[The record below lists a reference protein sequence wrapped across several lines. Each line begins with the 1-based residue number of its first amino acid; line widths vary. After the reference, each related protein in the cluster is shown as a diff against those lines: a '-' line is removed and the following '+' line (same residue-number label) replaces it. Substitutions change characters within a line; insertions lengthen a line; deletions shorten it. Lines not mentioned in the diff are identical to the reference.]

1 VKQTKGLLIVLPV
14 LLLLGGAAAWFIVG
28 GDASVNPAA
37 DVATERAAPPS
48 ITPLEGESASSRPA
62 SPTAADTPLSMG
74 ESPALETEDSVTD
87 QTGDTGSDPAG
98 RASTGTPD
106 GTSPPARTTPAPA
119 SGNSPQPKQQRR
131 LTPAEREEQRRQ
143 ATGRPA
149 LAEKLGRTPA
159 TGSEKNELAKSPE
172 QEKWAEQ
179 WYAEGFTP
187 PEMTPTPVRG
197 KVMSQEA
204 REGLAK
210 ATVGLISFFPLEG
223 VAGGPLLPVI
233 TEFTTDDNGFFSGE
247 IPASK
252 LAPLNYPPVALT
264 VTWEGHR
271 IVAALPIE
279 NLEVGKQNEFG
290 IFWAPETPFTLRANA
305 QQFDGDLKVLS
316 TGELDPQRWH
326 TAKRAE
332 ALAWFPA
339 FAVAKEDPKQ
349 GETGPAKGFA
359 DVIGTWDGRDEP
371 YLSLLNGNQL
381 VQTRRAARAGVVSNK
396 SSGGELPAPFAELV
410 FENDALTPIGGQVLD
425 AEGAAVPGAVVITV
439 GDVMSQTAVSDAA
452 GWFYF
457 EDPPEK
463 TSALRCTHAEFV
475 ETQVGPVSPGDP
487 DVRITL
493 AVRRPRIQMY
503 VTDKL
508 TQIPLTELSLKVIGL
523 HPWGKNAGKP
533 MPEAFTQLTSSDGH
547 FLLEWEY
554 AIKSITLE
562 KLGYFPKTLADP
574 VAMQTAGELQV
585 ELSPGRKLE
594 VRPRDYTGVEQS
606 DRWFKDAKPEDPGI
620 YTAWSHHWIEWQVD
634 FGDAPDEGEEG
645 GSFDMVLGCTNQGI
659 VDNDYQFE
667 VDVYVDGVKKGKLV
681 ILADSLNERSARIS
695 LGKLSGAHTVRL
707 VWTNDK
713 WIPEQLD
720 ANIRYASLK
729 FLEQP

>member
-1 VKQTKGLLIVLPV
+1 MNHRHLLAV
-14 LLLLGGAAAWFIVG
+14 LLVMLLVGGAAAWFMVG
-28 GDASVNPAA
+28 GDATVNPAA
-37 DVATERAAPPS
+37 GAASERAAPS
-48 ITPLEGESASSRPA
+48 AITPLDGETGAPREA
-62 SPTAADTPLSMG
+62 SPTAADSPLNMG
-74 ESPALETEDSVTD
+74 DKPDREAEATGTG
-87 QTGDTGSDPAG
+87 QTREGGRDPAE
-98 RASTGTPD
+98 RANPGDSSTPVGGAGT
-106 GTSPPARTTPAPA
+106 PA
-119 SGNSPQPKQQRR
+119 SGTPQQPKQQRR
-131 LTPAEREEQRRQ
+131 LTPAEREQQQRE

-149 LAEKLGRTPA
+149 LAEKLRRTPSA
-159 TGSEKNELAKSPE
+159 TSGNVSEQGLAKSAKQDE
-172 QEKWAEQ
+172 WEEQ

-252 LAPLNYPPVALT
+252 LAPLNYPPVALVISYET
-264 VTWEGHR
+264 YR
-271 IVAALPIE
+271 IVAAMPIDV
-279 NLEVGKQNEFG
+279 LEVGKQNEFG
-290 IFWAPETPFTLRANA
+290 IFWAPETPYTLEADAR
-305 QQFDGDLKVLS
+305 QFDGELGVVS
-316 TGELDPQRWH
+316 TGELNPQRWH
-326 TAKRAE
+326 TAKRA
-332 ALAWFPA
+332 ATLSYFPT
-339 FAVAKEDPKQ
+339 FPVAKDDPKP
-349 GETGPAKGFA
+349 GAEGLPKGSA
-359 DVIGTWDGRDEP
+359 ILTGTWDGRDEP
-371 YLSLLNGNQL
+371 YVSLLNGGQI
-381 VQTRRAARAGVVSNK
+381 VQTRRPARASVVSSK
-396 SSGGELPAPFAELV
+396 SGGGELPAPFERLV
-410 FENDALTPIGGQVLD
+410 FENDALTPLGGQVLD
-425 AEGAAVPGAVVITV
+425 AEGAAVAGAVVSTV
-439 GDVMSQTAVSDAA
+439 GDVISQSALTDTA

-457 EDPPEK
+457 DDPPEK
-463 TSALRCTHAEFV
+463 TSALRCTHADFV
-475 ETQVGPVSPGDP
+475 ETQVSPVSPGDP

-493 AVRRPRIQMY
+493 AVRRPRISLF

-508 TQIPLTELSLKVIGL
+508 TQIPLTELSVKVIGL

-562 KLGYFPKTLADP
+562 KLGYFPRTLNDP
-574 VAMQTAGELQV
+574 VAMQSEGEMQI

-594 VRPRDYTGVEQS
+594 VRPRDYTNVEQS
-606 DRWFKDAKPEDPGI
+606 DRWFKDPKPEDPGI

-645 GSFDMVLGCTNQGI
+645 GSFDLVLGCTNQGI

-681 ILADSLNERSARIS
+681 ILADSLNERTARMS

-713 WIPEQLD
+713 WIPDQLD

>member
-1 VKQTKGLLIVLPV
+1 MNHRHLLILLLV
-14 LLLLGGAAAWFIVG
+14 LLLLGSAAAWFMVG
-28 GDASVNPAA
+28 GDPNLSPAESPA
-37 DVATERAAPPS
+37 MTGAAPRAPA
-48 ITPLEGESASSRPA
+48 PLDGEPGSPRQP
-62 SPTAADTPLSMG
+62 SPTSADAPLSMG
-74 ESPALETEDSVTD
+74 D
-87 QTGDTGSDPAG
+87 QPRQEAEAAGTGQTREGGSDPAG
-98 RASTGTPD
+98 RANPGDASTPGGGASNPVSGTP
-106 GTSPPARTTPAPA
+106 R
-119 SGNSPQPKQQRR
+119 QPRPGR
-131 LTPAEREEQRRQ
+131 ELTPAQREEQRRQ

-149 LAEKLGRTPA
+149 LAEKLRRSP
-159 TGSEKNELAKSPE
+159 GSTSGNVSEQDLSKSTRQDE
-172 QEKWAEQ
+172 WEEQ

-187 PEMTPTPVRG
+187 PEMTPTPVHG
-197 KVMSQEA
+197 KIMSQEA

-210 ATVGLISFFPLEG
+210 ATVGLISFFPLDG

-252 LAPLNYPPVALT
+252 LAPLNYPPVALAISY
-264 VTWEGHR
+264 ESYR
-271 IVAALPIE
+271 IVAAMPIDV
-279 NLEVGKQNEFG
+279 LEVGKQNEFG
-290 IFWAPETPFTLRANA
+290 IFWAPETPYTLDTDAR
-305 QQFDGDLKVLS
+305 QFDGELSIVS
-316 TGELDPQRWH
+316 TGELNPQRWH
-326 TAKRAE
+326 TAKRA
-332 ALAWFPA
+332 ATLSYFPA
-339 FAVAKEDPKQ
+339 FAVAKDDPKP
-349 GETGPAKGFA
+349 GAEGLPKGSA
-359 DVIGTWDGRDEP
+359 ILTGTWDGRDEP
-371 YLSLLNGNQL
+371 YVSLLSGGQI
-381 VQTRRAARAGVVSNK
+381 VQTRRPARAGMVSSK
-396 SSGGELPAPFAELV
+396 SGGGELPAPFDRLV

-425 AEGAAVPGAVVITV
+425 AEGAAVAGAVVSTI
-439 GDVMSQTAVSDAA
+439 GDVISQSALTDAA

-463 TSALRCTHAEFV
+463 TSALRCTHADFV
-475 ETQVGPVSPGDP
+475 ETQVAPVSPGDP
-487 DVRITL
+487 DVRIIL
-493 AVRRPRIQMY
+493 ALRRPRIQMY

-508 TQIPLTELSLKVIGL
+508 TQVPLTELSIKVIGL

-533 MPEAFTQLTSSDGH
+533 MPEAFTQLTSTDGH

-562 KLGYFPKTLADP
+562 KLGYFPKTLNDP
-574 VAMQTAGELQV
+574 VATQAEGELQI

-594 VRPRDYTGVEQS
+594 VRPRDYTGMEQS

-620 YTAWSHHWIEWQVD
+620 YTAWSHHWIEYEQD
-634 FGDAPDEGEEG
+634 FGDAPEAGEEG
-645 GSFDMVLGCTNQGI
+645 GSFDMVLGCTNHGI

-681 ILADSLNERSARIS
+681 ILADSLNERTARIS

>member
-1 VKQTKGLLIVLPV
+1 MNHRHLLILLLV
-14 LLLLGGAAAWFIVG
+14 LLLLGSAAAWFMVG
-28 GDASVNPAA
+28 GDPNLSPAESPA
-37 DVATERAAPPS
+37 MTGAAPRAPA
-48 ITPLEGESASSRPA
+48 PLDGEPGSPRQP
-62 SPTAADTPLSMG
+62 SPTSADAPLSMG
-74 ESPALETEDSVTD
+74 D
-87 QTGDTGSDPAG
+87 QPRQEAEAAGTGQTREGGSDPAG
-98 RASTGTPD
+98 RANPGDASTPGGGASNPVSGTP
-106 GTSPPARTTPAPA
+106 R
-119 SGNSPQPKQQRR
+119 QPRPGR
-131 LTPAEREEQRRQ
+131 ELTPAQREEQRRQ

-149 LAEKLGRTPA
+149 LAEKLRRSP
-159 TGSEKNELAKSPE
+159 GSTSGNVSEQDLSKSTRQDE
-172 QEKWAEQ
+172 WEEQ

-187 PEMTPTPVRG
+187 PEMTPTPVHG
-197 KVMSQEA
+197 KIMSQEA

-210 ATVGLISFFPLEG
+210 ATVGLISFFPLDG

-252 LAPLNYPPVALT
+252 LAPLNYPPVALAISY
-264 VTWEGHR
+264 ESYR
-271 IVAALPIE
+271 IVAAMPIDV
-279 NLEVGKQNEFG
+279 LEVGKQNEFG
-290 IFWAPETPFTLRANA
+290 IFWAPETPYTLDTDAR
-305 QQFDGDLKVLS
+305 QFDGELSVVS
-316 TGELDPQRWH
+316 TGELNPQRWH
-326 TAKRAE
+326 TAKRA
-332 ALAWFPA
+332 ATLSYFPA
-339 FAVAKEDPKQ
+339 FAVAKDDPKP
-349 GETGPAKGFA
+349 GAEGLPKGSA
-359 DVIGTWDGRDEP
+359 ILTGTWDGRDEP
-371 YLSLLNGNQL
+371 YVSLLTGGQI
-381 VQTRRAARAGVVSNK
+381 VQTRRPARAGMVSSK
-396 SSGGELPAPFAELV
+396 SSGGELPAPFDRLV

-425 AEGAAVPGAVVITV
+425 AEGAAVAGAVVSTI
-439 GDVMSQTAVSDAA
+439 GDVISQSALTDAA

-463 TSALRCTHAEFV
+463 TSALRCTHADFV
-475 ETQVGPVSPGDP
+475 ETQVAPVSPGDP
-487 DVRITL
+487 DVRIIL
-493 AVRRPRIQMY
+493 ALRRPRIQMY

-508 TQIPLTELSLKVIGL
+508 TQVPLTELSIKVIGL

-533 MPEAFTQLTSSDGH
+533 MPEAFTQLTSTDGH

-562 KLGYFPKTLADP
+562 KLGYFPKTLNDP
-574 VAMQTAGELQV
+574 VATQAEGELQI

-594 VRPRDYTGVEQS
+594 VRPRDYTGMEQS

-620 YTAWSHHWIEWQVD
+620 YTAWSHHWIEYEQD
-634 FGDAPDEGEEG
+634 FGDAPEAGEEG
-645 GSFDMVLGCTNQGI
+645 GSFDMVLGCTNHGI

-681 ILADSLNERSARIS
+681 ILADSLNERTARIS

>member
-1 VKQTKGLLIVLPV
+1 MNHRHLLIVLLV
-14 LLLLGGAAAWFIVG
+14 VLLLGGAAAWFIVG

-62 SPTAADTPLSMG
+62 SPTAADAPLSMG
-74 ESPALETEDSVTD
+74 DKPAREAEAAGAG
-87 QTGDTGSDPAG
+87 QTREGGSDPAG
-98 RASTGTPD
+98 RANTGDSSNPGGST
-106 GTSPPARTTPAPA
+106 TTPA
-119 SGNSPQPKQQRR
+119 SGTPRQPKQQRQ
-131 LTPAEREEQRRQ
+131 LTPAEREEQRRE

-149 LAEKLGRTPA
+149 LAEKLRRSPVSTSGNV
-159 TGSEKNELAKSPE
+159 SEQGLSKSTKQDE
-172 QEKWAEQ
+172 WEEQ

-210 ATVGLISFFPLEG
+210 ATVGLISFFPLDG

-252 LAPLNYPPVALT
+252 LAPLNYPPVALVISYET
-264 VTWEGHR
+264 YR
-271 IVAALPIE
+271 IVAAMPIDV
-279 NLEVGKQNEFG
+279 LEVGRQNEFG
-290 IFWAPETPFTLRANA
+290 IFWAPETPFTLETDAR
-305 QQFDGDLKVLS
+305 QFTGELSVVS
-316 TGELDPQRWH
+316 TGELNPQRWYS
-326 TAKRAE
+326 AKRA
-332 ALAWFPA
+332 ATLSYFPA
-339 FAVAKEDPKQ
+339 FAVAKDDPKP
-349 GETGPAKGFA
+349 GAEGLPKGSA
-359 DVIGTWDGRDEP
+359 ILTGTWDGRDEP
-371 YLSLLNGNQL
+371 YVSLLSGGQI
-381 VQTRRAARAGVVSNK
+381 VQTRRPARAGMVSSK
-396 SSGGELPAPFAELV
+396 SSGGELLAPFDRLV

-425 AEGAAVPGAVVITV
+425 GEGAAVANAVVFTV
-439 GDVMSQTAVSDAA
+439 GDVISQSALTDAA

-463 TSALRCTHAEFV
+463 TSALRCTHADFV

-493 AVRRPRIQMY
+493 AVRRPRIQLY
-503 VTDKL
+503 VTDRL
-508 TQIPLTELSLKVIGL
+508 TQIPLTELSVKVIGL
-523 HPWGKNAGKP
+523 HPWGKDAGKP

-562 KLGYFPKTLADP
+562 KLGYFPRTLADP

-620 YTAWSHHWIEWQVD
+620 YTAWSHHWIEWEVD
-634 FGDAPDEGEEG
+634 FGDAPAEGEEG
-645 GSFDMVLGCTNQGI
+645 GSFDVVLGCTNRGI

-667 VDVYVDGVKKGKLV
+667 VDVYLDGVKKGKLV
-681 ILADSLNERSARIS
+681 ILADSLNERTARMS

>member
-1 VKQTKGLLIVLPV
+1 MNHRHLLILLLV
-14 LLLLGGAAAWFIVG
+14 LLLLGSAAAWFMVG
-28 GDASVNPAA
+28 GDPNLSPAESPAMTGAAPRAPAPLDGEPGSPRQPSPNAA
-37 DVATERAAPPS
+37 DA
-48 ITPLEGESASSRPA
+48 
-62 SPTAADTPLSMG
+62 PLSMG
-74 ESPALETEDSVTD
+74 D
-87 QTGDTGSDPAG
+87 QPRQEAEAAGKGQTREGGSDPAG
-98 RASTGTPD
+98 RANPGDASTPG
-106 GTSPPARTTPAPA
+106 GGASNPA
-119 SGNSPQPKQQRR
+119 SGTPRQPRPGR
-131 LTPAEREEQRRQ
+131 ELTPAQREEQRRQ

-149 LAEKLGRTPA
+149 LAEKLRRSP
-159 TGSEKNELAKSPE
+159 GSTSGNVSEQGLSKSTRQDE
-172 QEKWAEQ
+172 WEEQ

-210 ATVGLISFFPLEG
+210 ATVGLISFFPLDG

-252 LAPLNYPPVALT
+252 LAPLNYPPVALAISY
-264 VTWEGHR
+264 ESYR
-271 IVAALPIE
+271 IVAAMPIDV
-279 NLEVGKQNEFG
+279 LEVGKQNEFG
-290 IFWAPETPFTLRANA
+290 IFWAPETPYTLDTDAR
-305 QQFDGDLKVLS
+305 QFDGELSVVS
-316 TGELDPQRWH
+316 TGELNPQRWH
-326 TAKRAE
+326 TAKRA
-332 ALAWFPA
+332 ATLSYFPA
-339 FAVAKEDPKQ
+339 FAVAKDDPKP
-349 GETGPAKGFA
+349 GAEGLPKGSA
-359 DVIGTWDGRDEP
+359 ILTGTWDGRDEP
-371 YLSLLNGNQL
+371 YVSLLTGGQI
-381 VQTRRAARAGVVSNK
+381 VQTRRPARAGMVSSK
-396 SSGGELPAPFAELV
+396 SSGGELPAPFDRLV

-425 AEGAAVPGAVVITV
+425 AEGAAVAGAVVSTI
-439 GDVMSQTAVSDAA
+439 GDVISQSALTDAA

-463 TSALRCTHAEFV
+463 TSALRCTHADFV
-475 ETQVGPVSPGDP
+475 ETQVAPVSPGDP
-487 DVRITL
+487 DVRIIL
-493 AVRRPRIQMY
+493 ALRRPRIQMY

-508 TQIPLTELSLKVIGL
+508 TQVPLTELSIKVIGL

-533 MPEAFTQLTSSDGH
+533 MPEAFTQLTSTDGH

-562 KLGYFPKTLADP
+562 KLGYFPKTLNDP
-574 VAMQTAGELQV
+574 VATQAEGELQI

-594 VRPRDYTGVEQS
+594 VRPRDYTGMEQS

-620 YTAWSHHWIEWQVD
+620 YTAWSHHWIEYEQD
-634 FGDAPDEGEEG
+634 FGDAPEAGEEG
-645 GSFDMVLGCTNQGI
+645 GSFDMVLGCTNHGI

-681 ILADSLNERSARIS
+681 ILADSLNERTARIS

>member
-1 VKQTKGLLIVLPV
+1 MNHRHLLILLLV
-14 LLLLGGAAAWFIVG
+14 LLLLGSAAAWFMVG
-28 GDASVNPAA
+28 GDPNLSPAESPA
-37 DVATERAAPPS
+37 MTGAAPRAPA
-48 ITPLEGESASSRPA
+48 PLDGEPGSPRQP
-62 SPTAADTPLSMG
+62 SPTSADAPLSMG
-74 ESPALETEDSVTD
+74 D
-87 QTGDTGSDPAG
+87 QPRQEAEAAGTGQTREGGSDPAG
-98 RASTGTPD
+98 RANPGDASTPGGGASNPVSGTP
-106 GTSPPARTTPAPA
+106 R
-119 SGNSPQPKQQRR
+119 QPRPGR
-131 LTPAEREEQRRQ
+131 ELTPAQREEQRRQ

-149 LAEKLGRTPA
+149 LAEKLRRSP
-159 TGSEKNELAKSPE
+159 GSTSGNVSEQDLSKSTRQDE
-172 QEKWAEQ
+172 WEEQ

-187 PEMTPTPVRG
+187 PEMTPTPVHG
-197 KVMSQEA
+197 KIMSQEA

-210 ATVGLISFFPLEG
+210 ATVGLISFFPLDG

-252 LAPLNYPPVALT
+252 LAPLNYPPVALAISY
-264 VTWEGHR
+264 ESYR
-271 IVAALPIE
+271 IVAAMPIDV
-279 NLEVGKQNEFG
+279 LEVGKQNEFG
-290 IFWAPETPFTLRANA
+290 IFWAPETPYTLDTDAR
-305 QQFDGDLKVLS
+305 QFDGELSIVS
-316 TGELDPQRWH
+316 TGELNPQRWH
-326 TAKRAE
+326 TAKRA
-332 ALAWFPA
+332 ATLSYFPA
-339 FAVAKEDPKQ
+339 FAVAKDDPKP
-349 GETGPAKGFA
+349 GAEGLPKGSA
-359 DVIGTWDGRDEP
+359 ILTGTWDGRDEP
-371 YLSLLNGNQL
+371 YVSLLTGGQI
-381 VQTRRAARAGVVSNK
+381 VQTRRPARAGMVSSK
-396 SSGGELPAPFAELV
+396 SSGGELPAPFDRLV

-425 AEGAAVPGAVVITV
+425 AEGAAVAGAVVSTI
-439 GDVMSQTAVSDAA
+439 GDVISQSALTDAA

-463 TSALRCTHAEFV
+463 TSALRCTHADFV
-475 ETQVGPVSPGDP
+475 ETQVAPVSPGDP
-487 DVRITL
+487 DVRIIL
-493 AVRRPRIQMY
+493 ALRRPRIQMY

-508 TQIPLTELSLKVIGL
+508 TQVPLTELSIKVIGL

-533 MPEAFTQLTSSDGH
+533 MPEAFTQLTSTDGH

-562 KLGYFPKTLADP
+562 KLGYFPKTLNDP
-574 VAMQTAGELQV
+574 VATQAEGELQI

-594 VRPRDYTGVEQS
+594 VRPRDYTGMEQS

-620 YTAWSHHWIEWQVD
+620 YTAWSHHWIEYEQD
-634 FGDAPDEGEEG
+634 FGDAPEAGEEG
-645 GSFDMVLGCTNQGI
+645 GSFDMVLGCTNHGI

-681 ILADSLNERSARIS
+681 ILADSLNERTARIS